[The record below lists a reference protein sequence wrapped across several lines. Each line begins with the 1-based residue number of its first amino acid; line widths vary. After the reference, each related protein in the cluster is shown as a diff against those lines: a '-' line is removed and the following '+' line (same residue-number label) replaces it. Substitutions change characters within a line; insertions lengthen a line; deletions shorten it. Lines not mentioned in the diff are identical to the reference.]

1 MDELAK
7 AWDLSFQRGENHLFW
22 PNEEIVRF
30 ISKFVRK
37 RVSFDTF
44 VDVSEG
50 TNPRILDFGCGT
62 GRHMVFLS
70 EMGLEAYGID
80 ISPTSVSLAK
90 RVLAQVLEGSGIP
103 LETTH
108 ERVFE
113 VEGSNLPF
121 DDGFFDHSI
130 SHGVLDSMPFD
141 DALASMAELSRV
153 TKSRGL
159 AYIDLVSSNQSSGIT
174 PGEYKVEA
182 LYEKGTIQS
191 YFDWQRID
199 ELLYP
204 NWKLV
209 DAKLVRNISR
219 EAQDLGSRFHLVAEN
234 LI

>member
-1 MDELAK
+1 MDELTR

-22 PNEEIVRF
+22 PNEEVVRF

-37 RVSFDTF
+37 RISFDSF
-44 VDVSEG
+44 VDVSQG

-62 GRHMVFLS
+62 GRHLLFLN

-90 RVLAQVLEGSGIP
+90 RAFAQVLENSGTA
-103 LETTH
+103 LETIH

-141 DALASMAELSRV
+141 DALSSMAELSRV

-159 AYIDLVSSNQSSGIT
+159 AYIDLIASNQSLGVA
-174 PGEYKVEA
+174 PGEYKVEEH
-182 LYEKGTIQS
+182 YENGTIQS
-191 YFDWQRID
+191 YFDWRRID
-199 ELLYP
+199 RLLYP
-204 NWKLV
+204 NWELV
-209 DAKLVRNISR
+209 DAKLVNNISR
-219 EAQDLGSRFHLVAEN
+219 DARNLGSRFHLVALN
-234 LI
+234 QI